1 MQVVSTQEDFDKICE
16 ELSKEKILFIDTEF
30 CRRRTYYAILS
41 VIQIASQNHE
51 VVIDVLSDINIKS
64 LNGIFS
70 NEKIIKVLHSADQD
84 FDIFYHMFGK
94 LPKNVFDTQIA
105 AGVVGLDAGIGYARL
120 CKTLLHINIDK
131 TLQKADWLKRPL
143 EKNLLNYAIKDVEYL
158 VTLHRELSKT
168 ITERNLWDTYELRSK
183 KLLSEESYKTQPEK
197 IMKRMN
203 LYKIS
208 DHIKKNLSHFIE
220 LREECAKE
228 LDIPRGYCAS
238 DRDLIEICEK
248 LPTTDR
254 VLLNLRI
261 QNKLITKRKFK
272 DKLLE
277 LCSGLK
283 ET

>member
-51 VVIDVLSDINIKS
+51 VIIDVLSGINIKS
-64 LNGIFS
+64 LNEIFS
-70 NEKIIKVLHSADQD
+70 NEKIVKVLHSADQD
-84 FDIFYHMFGK
+84 FDIFYHMSGK
-94 LPKNVFDTQIA
+94 LPKNVLDTQIA
-105 AGVVGLDAGIGYARL
+105 AGVIGLDAGIGYARL

-158 VTLHRELSKT
+158 IPLHRELSKT

-203 LYKIS
+203 LYRVP
-208 DHIKKNLSHFIE
+208 DYIKKNLPYFIE

-277 LCSGLK
+277 LCSGLR